1 MDINKLDY
9 FISEALSRQ
18 LGDTVDSSYFKK
30 EMLESLTS
38 LTINSLTPITTI
50 SRLKNLVSLNIIG
63 QSHSEYAL
71 DEVIDYS
78 EINNLNNLESL
89 IVIND
94 YHARQLNISNL
105 KKLKILILVSNQN
118 LENII
123 GLDKLK
129 NLKHVV
135 IVGNSIKNKEWL
147 TKYIINTKE
156 TRVNILDY
164 RLFSYV
170 VKNKALKQLLYLMNA
185 RCETNLLFAEK
196 IGVGEIFSYTYS
208 MIDKVYTLA
217 QQIIKENIKPEMTE
231 KEKVK
236 VLYNYVIN
244 HLEYDTEEL
253 RKRDNVILTDEKIIK
268 VYKNKYKFINSSY
281 RAFLEGKVVCE
292 GYVNML
298 IYLLDLINVEARN
311 VYCTVKNMNS
321 IITIPQ

>member
-18 LGDTVDSSYFKK
+18 LGDTVDSSYFTK

-78 EINNLNNLESL
+78 EINNLN
-89 IVIND
+89 D

-105 KKLKILILVSNQN
+105 EKLKILILVSNQN

-156 TRVNILDY
+156 TGVNILDY

-217 QQIIKENIKPEMTE
+217 QQIIKENIKPDTNNAYLNIENPY
-231 KEKVK
+231 VS
-236 VLYNYVIN
+236 LYNIFNILLVK
-244 HLEYDTEEL
+244 EEKL
-253 RKRDNVILTDEKIIK
+253 
-268 VYKNKYKFINSSY
+268 
-281 RAFLEGKVVCE
+281 
-292 GYVNML
+292 
-298 IYLLDLINVEARN
+298 
-311 VYCTVKNMNS
+311 
-321 IITIPQ
+321 

>member
-18 LGDTVDSSYFKK
+18 LGDTVDSSYFTK

-105 KKLKILILVSNQN
+105 EKLKILILVSNQN

-147 TKYIINTKE
+147 TKYI
-156 TRVNILDY
+156 
-164 RLFSYV
+164 
-170 VKNKALKQLLYLMNA
+170 
-185 RCETNLLFAEK
+185 
-196 IGVGEIFSYTYS
+196 
-208 MIDKVYTLA
+208 
-217 QQIIKENIKPEMTE
+217 
-231 KEKVK
+231 
-236 VLYNYVIN
+236 
-244 HLEYDTEEL
+244 
-253 RKRDNVILTDEKIIK
+253 RK
-268 VYKNKYKFINSSY
+268 
-281 RAFLEGKVVCE
+281 
-292 GYVNML
+292 
-298 IYLLDLINVEARN
+298 
-311 VYCTVKNMNS
+311 
-321 IITIPQ
+321 